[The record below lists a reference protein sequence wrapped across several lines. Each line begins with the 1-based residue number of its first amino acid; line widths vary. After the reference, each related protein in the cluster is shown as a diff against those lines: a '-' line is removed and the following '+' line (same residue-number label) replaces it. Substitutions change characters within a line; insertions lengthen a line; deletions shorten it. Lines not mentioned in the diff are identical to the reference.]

1 MTLKHSHS
9 TSSFGI
15 VKSRKL
21 IEALSP
27 YVPVLVLIYQ
37 LSETGKAFNSII
49 FKSLFLVQMVLYFS
63 NSLTLRKEIN
73 LLCLYLKNFKIS
85 GHFR

>member
-1 MTLKHSHS
+1 MTLKHLHS

-15 VKSRKL
+15 VKPRKL
-21 IEALSP
+21 VETLSP
-27 YVPVLVLIYQ
+27 YVPILVFIYQ

-49 FKSLFLVQMVLYFS
+49 FKSLFLVKMVLHFS